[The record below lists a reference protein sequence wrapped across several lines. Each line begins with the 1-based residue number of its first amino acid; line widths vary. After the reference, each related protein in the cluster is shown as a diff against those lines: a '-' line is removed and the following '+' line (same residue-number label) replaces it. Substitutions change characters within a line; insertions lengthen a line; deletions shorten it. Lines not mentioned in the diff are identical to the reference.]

1 MANLRTPE
9 LNMIELYG
17 SPTANACTIAIMLE
31 EVGLNYALFP
41 VNKKNGEQLDLELF
55 KQTPNNIFP
64 VILDREGPGNKPLV
78 IFESGAILLYL
89 AEKSGKLIP
98 KNHGTEKFDV
108 LQWLLFENSKIGPT
122 LGNTKHFMYHA
133 PEEIPYALKRFNT
146 ETKRVFSIIESQLN
160 ENEYIA
166 GEYSIADI
174 AIFPWVQEFE
184 RYGITSDQIP
194 ETRAWLA
201 RMSARKAVSKGLE
214 ALAILKE

>member
-1 MANLRTPE
+1 
-9 LNMIELYG
+9 MIELYG
-17 SPTANACTIAIMLE
+17 SPTANACTVAIMLE

-41 VNKKNGEQLDLELF
+41 VNKKNGEQLDLDLF
-55 KQTPNNIFP
+55 KQTPNNMFP
-64 VILDREGPGNKPLV
+64 VILDRDGPDNKPLV

-89 AEKSGKLIP
+89 ADKSGKLIP
-98 KNHGTEKFDV
+98 KGTGTEKFDV

-146 ETKRVFSIIESQLN
+146 ETKRIFSIIENQLS
-160 ENEYIA
+160 ENEFIA

-184 RYGITSDQIP
+184 RYGIAADQIP
-194 ETRAWLA
+194 DTRAWLA
-201 RMSARKAVSKGLE
+201 KMKARKAVSKGLE
-214 ALAILKE
+214 ALTNLKE